1 MKSSNDICQF
11 GWNQEPDTA
20 GPGTGAGEGAGEGTG
35 AGEGAGE
42 GAGLGGELGP
52 ESSPHLASVV
62 MTSQGMRRGLQQSR
76 CFTQVRYKAV

>member
-1 MKSSNDICQF
+1 MKSSDDICHV

-20 GPGTGAGEGAGEGTG
+20 GPGTG

-76 CFTQVRYKAV
+76 CFDQVRYKAV